1 MPGTFLHDILELAV
15 NSKASDIHIKQD
27 HPVALRVDA
36 KLVDSDLITNKDFMD
51 KALATILDK
60 TQMEKFKR
68 VGDVD
73 VSFAEDDVGRFRVNI
88 HQQRGTPAIS
98 MRHVKSKIL
107 DFDTLGLPA
116 QIKTIAEL
124 ERGIIFVT
132 GTTGSGKSTTLASM
146 VDYVNQNFRKHIIT
160 VEDPIE
166 YEFTDKRSL
175 IEQREVG
182 LDTESFESALIH
194 VLRQDPD
201 IIVIGEMRTRDSFD
215 AALQAADT
223 GHLVLT
229 TLHTINA
236 SQSINRLLDFYDSSE
251 QDSVRWAL
259 TTNLAAVISQRL
271 LPRAVGG
278 GVIPAVEI
286 MINTPIIKKLL
297 SQSKLEK
304 LAPAIESSGG
314 EGMQSF
320 NQSLFKLINEGLV
333 TEEDALKAATNPE
346 ALKMNLKG
354 IFLSTESQ
362 ILGD

>member
-1 MPGTFLHDILELAV
+1 MAGSFLHEVLELAV
-15 NSKASDIHIKQD
+15 NAKASDVHIKQD
-27 HPVALRVDA
+27 HPIALRIES
-36 KLVDSDLITNKDFMD
+36 KLVDTDFITNQEFMD
-51 KALATILDK
+51 KALAVMLDDEHRK
-60 TQMEKFKR
+60 KFNS

-73 VSFAEDDVGRFRVNI
+73 LSYVEDDVGRFRVNI
-88 HQQRGTPAIS
+88 HQQRGTPAIA

-107 DFDTLGLPA
+107 DFDTLGLPP
-116 QIKTIAEL
+116 QVKTIAEM

-132 GTTGSGKSTTLASM
+132 GTTGSGKSTTLAAM
-146 VDYVNQNFRKHIIT
+146 IDYINQNYRKHIIT
-160 VEDPIE
+160 VEDPVE
-166 YEFTDKRSL
+166 YEFTDKHSL

-201 IIVIGEMRTRDSFD
+201 IIEIGEMRTRDSFD

-236 SQSINRLLDFYDSSE
+236 SQSISRVLDFYDSSE
-251 QDSVRWAL
+251 HDTIRWAL
-259 TTNLAAVISQRL
+259 TTNLSAVISQRL
-271 LPRAVGG
+271 LPRAFGG

-286 MINTPIIKKLL
+286 LINTPIIKKLL
-297 SQSKLEK
+297 GQNKLDK
-304 LAPAIESSGG
+304 LAPAIESGAG

-320 NQSLFKLINEGLV
+320 NQSLYKLINEGLV

>member
-1 MPGTFLHDILELAV
+1 MPDTFLHDILELAV
-15 NSKASDIHIKQD
+15 TSKASDIHIKQD
-27 HPVALRVDA
+27 HPVAFRVES
-36 KLVDSDLITNKDFMD
+36 KLVDTDLIANKEFMD
-51 KALATILDK
+51 KTLAVMLDEVQK
-60 TQMEKFKR
+60 AKFKQT
-68 VGDVD
+68 GDVD
-73 VSFAEDDVGRFRVNI
+73 LSYVEDDVGRFRVNI
-88 HQQRGTPAIS
+88 HQQKGASAIA
-98 MRHVKSKIL
+98 MRHVKSSVL
-107 DFDTLGLPA
+107 NFDSLGLPD
-116 QIKTIAEL
+116 QIKSIAEM

-132 GTTGSGKSTTLASM
+132 GTTGSGKSTTLAAM
-146 VDYVNQNFRKHIIT
+146 VDYINQNFRKHIIT

-201 IIVIGEMRTRDSFD
+201 VIVIGEMRTRDSFD

-236 SQSINRLLDFYDSSE
+236 SQSISRVLDFYDSSE
-251 QDSVRWAL
+251 HDSIRWAL
-259 TTNLAAVISQRL
+259 TTNLSAVVSQRL
-271 LPRAVGG
+271 IPRAVGG

-286 MINTPIIKKLL
+286 LINTPIMKKLL
-297 SQSKLEK
+297 SQNKLDK
-304 LAPAIESSGG
+304 MAPAIEAGGG

-320 NQSLFKLINEGLV
+320 NQSLYKLINEGLIG
-333 TEEDALKAATNPE
+333 EEDGLKAATNPE

-354 IFLSTESQ
+354 IFLGAESQ